1 MTESETIQKNN
12 RACRI
17 GIILNITFIVV
28 EAAYGFWGDSLA
40 LVADAGHNLSD
51 VLGLAL
57 SWLALCLGQKHA
69 TDKRT
74 YGYKSLSN
82 LAAFGNAIFILIA
95 IGGVVVEAINRLF
108 KPEPVHSWPVI
119 IVAAIGILV
128 NGVTALLF
136 MEGQQKDL
144 NIKSAFVHM
153 ASDAGVSVGVVIA
166 GIIMLFTHW
175 YWIDPIISILIS
187 IIVLLGTWH
196 LLTSSFNLSINAVP
210 ENVDI
215 CAIRKFLCHYPTVTG
230 VHDLHVWGMS
240 TTENALTVHLTRNT
254 LEDNNHF
261 IAALNRE
268 LTQKFEVCHITIQ
281 VELGKIDDESTDHS
295 I

>member
-1 MTESETIQKNN
+1 MADITQKNH
-12 RACRI
+12 RAFRI
-17 GIILNITFIVV
+17 GIILNSIFIIV

-57 SWLALCLGQKHA
+57 SWLALSLGSKKA

-74 YGYKSLSN
+74 YGYKSFSN

-95 IGGVVVEAINRLF
+95 IGGIVVEAINRLI

-119 IVAAIGILV
+119 IVAAIGIV
-128 NGVTALLF
+128 INGITAILF

-144 NIKSAFVHM
+144 NIKSAFIHM
-153 ASDAGVSVGVVIA
+153 ASDALVSVGVVVA

-175 YWIDPIISILIS
+175 YWIDPLIS
-187 IIVLLGTWH
+187 IVISIVVLIGTWH
-196 LLTSSFNLSINAVP
+196 LLVTSFNLSMNAVP
-210 ENVDI
+210 EDI
-215 CAIRKFLCHYPTVTG
+215 DLKAIRNYLRHVPTVTG

-261 IAALNRE
+261 IERLNHE
-268 LTQKFEVCHITIQ
+268 LTQRFDVCHITIQ
-281 VELGKIDDESTDHS
+281 IELGKLDDESTDHS

>member
-1 MTESETIQKNN
+1 MADITQKNH
-12 RACRI
+12 RAFRI
-17 GIILNITFIVV
+17 GIILNSIFIIV
-28 EAAYGFWGDSLA
+28 EAAYGFWDDSLA

-57 SWLALCLGQKHA
+57 SWLALSLGSKKA

-74 YGYKSLSN
+74 YGYKSFSN

-95 IGGVVVEAINRLF
+95 IGGIVVEAINRLI

-119 IVAAIGILV
+119 IVAAIGIV
-128 NGVTALLF
+128 INGITAILF

-144 NIKSAFVHM
+144 NIKSAFIHM
-153 ASDAGVSVGVVIA
+153 ASDALVSVGVVVA

-175 YWIDPIISILIS
+175 YWIDPLIS
-187 IIVLLGTWH
+187 IVISIVVLIGTWH
-196 LLTSSFNLSINAVP
+196 LLVASFNLSMNAVP
-210 ENVDI
+210 EDI
-215 CAIRKFLCHYPTVTG
+215 DLKAIRNYLRHVPTVTG

-261 IAALNRE
+261 IERLNHE
-268 LTQKFEVCHITIQ
+268 LTQRFDVCHITIQ
-281 VELGKIDDESTDHS
+281 IELGKLDDESTDHS

>member
-1 MTESETIQKNN
+1 MADITQKKH
-12 RACRI
+12 RAFRI
-17 GIILNITFIVV
+17 GIILNSIFIIV

-57 SWLALCLGQKHA
+57 SWLALSLGSKKA

-74 YGYKSLSN
+74 YGYKSFSN

-95 IGGVVVEAINRLF
+95 IGGIVVEAINRLI

-119 IVAAIGILV
+119 IVAAIGIV
-128 NGVTALLF
+128 INGITAILF

-144 NIKSAFVHM
+144 NIKSAFIHM
-153 ASDAGVSVGVVIA
+153 ASDALVSVGVVVA

-175 YWIDPIISILIS
+175 YWIDPLIS
-187 IIVLLGTWH
+187 IVISIVVLIGTWH
-196 LLTSSFNLSINAVP
+196 LLVASFNLSMNAVP
-210 ENVDI
+210 EDI
-215 CAIRKFLCHYPTVTG
+215 DLKAIRNYLRHVPTVTG

-261 IAALNRE
+261 IERLNHE
-268 LTQKFEVCHITIQ
+268 LTQRFDVCHITIQ
-281 VELGKIDDESTDHS
+281 IELGKLDDESTDHS

>member
-1 MTESETIQKNN
+1 MADITQKNH
-12 RACRI
+12 RAFRI
-17 GIILNITFIVV
+17 GIILNSIFIIV
-28 EAAYGFWGDSLA
+28 EAAYGFWGNSLA

-57 SWLALCLGQKHA
+57 SWLALSLGSKKA

-74 YGYKSLSN
+74 YGYKSFSN

-95 IGGVVVEAINRLF
+95 IGGIVVEAINRLI

-119 IVAAIGILV
+119 IVAAIGIV
-128 NGVTALLF
+128 INGITAILF

-144 NIKSAFVHM
+144 NIKSAFIHM
-153 ASDAGVSVGVVIA
+153 ASDALVSVGVVVA

-175 YWIDPIISILIS
+175 YWIDPLIS
-187 IIVLLGTWH
+187 IVISIAVLIGTWH
-196 LLTSSFNLSINAVP
+196 LLVASFNLSMNAVP
-210 ENVDI
+210 EDI
-215 CAIRKFLCHYPTVTG
+215 DLKAIRNYLRHVPTVTG

-261 IAALNRE
+261 IERLNHE
-268 LTQKFEVCHITIQ
+268 LTQRFDVCHITIQ
-281 VELGKIDDESTDHS
+281 IELGKLDDESTDHS

>member
-1 MTESETIQKNN
+1 MADITQKNH
-12 RACRI
+12 RAFRI
-17 GIILNITFIVV
+17 GIILNSIFIIV

-57 SWLALCLGQKHA
+57 SWLALSLGSKKA

-74 YGYKSLSN
+74 YGYKSFSN

-95 IGGVVVEAINRLF
+95 IGGIVVEAINRLI

-119 IVAAIGILV
+119 IVAAIGIV
-128 NGVTALLF
+128 INGITAILF

-144 NIKSAFVHM
+144 NIKSAFIHM
-153 ASDAGVSVGVVIA
+153 ASDALVSVGVVVA

-175 YWIDPIISILIS
+175 YWIDPLIS
-187 IIVLLGTWH
+187 IVISIVVLIGTWH
-196 LLTSSFNLSINAVP
+196 LLVASFNLSMNAVP
-210 ENVDI
+210 EDI
-215 CAIRKFLCHYPTVTG
+215 DLKAIRNYLRHVPTVTG

-261 IAALNRE
+261 IERLNHE
-268 LTQKFEVCHITIQ
+268 LTQRFDVCHITIQ
-281 VELGKIDDESTDHS
+281 IELGKLDDESTDHS

>member
-1 MTESETIQKNN
+1 MADITQKNH
-12 RACRI
+12 RAFRI
-17 GIILNITFIVV
+17 GIILNSIFIIV

-57 SWLALCLGQKHA
+57 SWLALSLGSKKA

-74 YGYKSLSN
+74 YGYKSFSN

-95 IGGVVVEAINRLF
+95 IGGIVVEAINRLI

-119 IVAAIGILV
+119 IVAAIGIV
-128 NGVTALLF
+128 INGITAILF
-136 MEGQQKDL
+136 MKGQQKDL
-144 NIKSAFVHM
+144 NIKSAFIHM
-153 ASDAGVSVGVVIA
+153 ASDALVSVGVVVA

-175 YWIDPIISILIS
+175 YWIDPLIS
-187 IIVLLGTWH
+187 IVISIVVLIGTWH
-196 LLTSSFNLSINAVP
+196 LLVASFNLSMNAVP
-210 ENVDI
+210 EDI
-215 CAIRKFLCHYPTVTG
+215 DLKAIRNYLRHVPTVTG

-261 IAALNRE
+261 IERLNHE
-268 LTQKFEVCHITIQ
+268 LTQRFDVCHITIQ
-281 VELGKIDDESTDHS
+281 IELGKLDDESTDHS

>member
-1 MTESETIQKNN
+1 MADITQKNH
-12 RACRI
+12 RAFRI
-17 GIILNITFIVV
+17 GIILNSIFIIV

-57 SWLALCLGQKHA
+57 SWLALSLGSKKA

-74 YGYKSLSN
+74 YGYKSFSN

-95 IGGVVVEAINRLF
+95 IGGIVVEAINRLI

-119 IVAAIGILV
+119 IVAAIGIV
-128 NGVTALLF
+128 INGITAILF

-144 NIKSAFVHM
+144 NIKSAFIHM
-153 ASDAGVSVGVVIA
+153 ASDALVSVGVVVA

-175 YWIDPIISILIS
+175 YWIDPLIS
-187 IIVLLGTWH
+187 IVISIVVLIGTWH
-196 LLTSSFNLSINAVP
+196 LLVASFNLSMNAVP
-210 ENVDI
+210 EDI
-215 CAIRKFLCHYPTVTG
+215 DLKAIRNYLRHVPTVTG

-261 IAALNRE
+261 IERLNHE
-268 LTQKFEVCHITIQ
+268 LTQHFDVCHITIQ
-281 VELGKIDDESTDHS
+281 IELGKLDDESTDHS